1 MIFVMLYTPCLATL
15 AVVRKELGHI
25 KWALFQAVYTVTI
38 AFVASVAIFQIGTFL
53 QHIF

>member
-1 MIFVMLYTPCLATL
+1 MVK
-15 AVVRKELGHI
+15 KELGHV

-53 QHIF
+53 QNL